1 VSPYVL
7 AELDCLMATRRGV
20 EAELAVLAELA
31 GGAWELPAFDAE
43 DVRSATK
50 VIDRYRDLEV
60 GLADASLVVL
70 ADRYRSARILTLDR
84 RHFGVMCTGR
94 GKPFV
99 VLPA

>member
-1 VSPYVL
+1 MSPYVL

-20 EAELAVLAELA
+20 EAELAVLADLA
-31 GGAWELPAFDAE
+31 GGAWELPPFGAA

-60 GLADASLVVL
+60 GLADASQVVL
-70 ADRYRSARILTLDR
+70 ADRYRTQRVLTLDH
-84 RHFGVMCTGR
+84 RHFGVLRTGR

-99 VLPA
+99 LLPA